1 MSARGVASA
10 RRRAWVVLL
19 ATLGALGVL
28 LELGLRVYLFAL
40 APEEKLAKYARPG
53 DLALERTRYVAH
65 PYLCYALNPAYR
77 SEDGLNRHDALG
89 FRGNELEL
97 VKASGAYRIVCV
109 GGSTVYDTEIPD
121 WREAFPAQLETC
133 LHERGHAAAEV
144 VNAGVGGYTSFET
157 LVDVALRVLELQ
169 PDLLLIYHNTNDVH
183 ARLVPAGEYRF
194 DNTAYRHAWTER
206 APWWDHALVL
216 RWLGVQWGFS
226 PRNTL
231 EEHSR
236 LEHDE
241 GRDFA
246 ACLAAN
252 EPRWFE
258 RNTAEM
264 IQLARARG
272 AAVLLSSFAT
282 CPARGGYAAEP
293 HYRTGFA
300 ENDEALRGLA
310 RRLDV
315 PFYEFAAEMPLDVEL
330 WDDGVH
336 NTAAGARKKA
346 ELFAAF
352 VAQHFLSAP
361 GDG

>member
-1 MSARGVASA
+1 VSATDATA
-10 RRRAWVVLL
+10 RRRGWLVLL
-19 ATLGALGVL
+19 ATLGVLFAL
-28 LELGLRVYLFAL
+28 LEVALRVYLFAL

-53 DLALERTRYVAH
+53 DLPLERTKYLPH

-89 FRGNELEL
+89 FRGAEVQL
-97 VKASGAYRIVCV
+97 VEPAGTYRIVCV
-109 GGSTVYDTEIPD
+109 GGSTVYDTEIAD
-121 WREAFPAQLETC
+121 WRAAFPAQLEAC
-133 LHERGHAAAEV
+133 LRERGHAEV
-144 VNAGVGGYTSFET
+144 EVINGGVGGYTSFET
-157 LVDVALRVLELQ
+157 LVDLALRVLELQ
-169 PDLLLIYHNTNDVH
+169 PDLVLIYQNTNDVH
-183 ARLVPAGEYRF
+183 AHLMPAGAYRL
-194 DNTAYRHAWTER
+194 DNTGYRHAWTER
-206 APWWDHALVL
+206 EPWWDHSLIL
-216 RWLGVQWGFS
+216 RWLGVQWGYS

-252 EPRWFE
+252 APRWFE
-258 RNTAEM
+258 RNTEEM

-272 AAVLLSSFAT
+272 AAVMLSSFAT
-282 CPARGGYAAEP
+282 CPARGGYAAEA

-300 ENDEALRGLA
+300 ENDEAQRGLA

-315 PFYEFAAEMPLDVEL
+315 PFYEFAAEMPLDLAL

-336 NTAAGARKKA
+336 NTAAGARRKA
-346 ELFAAF
+346 ELFAGF
-352 VAQHFLSAP
+352 VAAHFLSAP
-361 GDG
+361 RDG